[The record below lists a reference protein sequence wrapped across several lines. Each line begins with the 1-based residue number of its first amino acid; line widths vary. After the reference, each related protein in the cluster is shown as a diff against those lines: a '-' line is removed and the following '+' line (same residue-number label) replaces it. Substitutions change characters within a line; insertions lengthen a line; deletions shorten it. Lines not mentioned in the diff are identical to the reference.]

1 MTYTLA
7 NMSVYA
13 PTSCRMNKL
22 SSVKLLPLSRT
33 KNRTFCNNVKAMVGD
48 EASLQR
54 AKQQQQLQP
63 KMKGSQA
70 SPRGNLRTITHPIF
84 FIPSSDIEFSDTDKD
99 GILFAVLLNQFP
111 VARTLQQMMD
121 TMDRIVENPLVY
133 SGTSP
138 LVVVGDDEYSKGKI
152 PWAIKEGQ
160 KDYKMRFNMPGMSK
174 NDVKVWIEENMLVV
188 KAEKVPREQQH
199 EGQANGSEELSPEH
213 EDWPANSYGRY
224 NHRIALPEKIEFEK
238 IMAQVKDGVLYIT
251 IPKANTSAKIIGID
265 VQ

>member
-33 KNRTFCNNVKAMVGD
+33 RKRTFCNNVKAMAGD

-54 AKQQQQLQP
+54 AKLQQQLQP
-63 KMKGSQA
+63 RMKGSQA
-70 SPRGNLRTITHPIF
+70 SPR
-84 FIPSSDIEFSDTDKD
+84 
-99 GILFAVLLNQFP
+99 VLLNQFP

-188 KAEKVPREQQH
+188 KAEKVSREQHH
-199 EGQANGSEELSPEH
+199 ESQANGSEELSPEH